1 MTHTCIECGQL
12 RIATSD
18 RFCGAC
24 GAPLYQGPAAPTTR
38 YYPIGLINTC
48 RFLAAG
54 CMFSGLLAIMT
65 FGTDSAPGR
74 ILIVA
79 SVTVA
84 LLGQLFV
91 TQASK
96 TSPEPWVGLLLP
108 CFAIGV
114 ATLPMLWLILWGQR

>member
-1 MTHTCIECGQL
+1 MTRTCVECGYLQIL
-12 RIATSD
+12 ASD

-24 GAPLYQGPAAPTTR
+24 GALLYEIPSAPITR
-38 YYPIGLINTC
+38 IYPIGLINTC

-65 FGTDSAPGR
+65 FGTDSTPGR

-108 CFAIGV
+108 CLSIGV
-114 ATLPMLWLILWGQR
+114 VTLPMLWLILWGQR